1 MRTLRWGLVGASD
14 IAVTRIIPAM
24 RRLGHQIAGV
34 SSGSDERAAEY
45 AQLHQIP
52 YFTSQIGV
60 LVSRDD
66 IDAVM

>member
-1 MRTLRWGLVGASD
+1 MAQPGGS
-14 IAVTRIIPAM
+14 AVLEEL
-24 RRLGHQIAGV
+24 LGHQIAAV

-60 LVSRDD
+60 LTLTPST
-66 IDAVM
+66 

>member
-1 MRTLRWGLVGASD
+1 MAQPGGS
-14 IAVTRIIPAM
+14 AVLEEL
-24 RRLGHQIAGV
+24 LGHQIAAV

-66 IDAVM
+66 LTPST